1 MQPNIYA
8 TNRTKKALFHHIN
21 LSNTNYLTNI
31 CAIMVKTTLPAFPSV
46 LRQLTALG
54 ERLQLARKRR
64 RITAELFSE
73 RMGVSR
79 ETLRRL
85 ENGDPTIAMGTYM
98 RALRVLGLDG
108 DIDGLARDDELGR
121 KLQDLALTPTH
132 KRSTPSKPDDGP
144 DKPTRV

>member
-1 MQPNIYA
+1 MA
-8 TNRTKKALFHHIN
+8 
-21 LSNTNYLTNI
+21 
-31 CAIMVKTTLPAFPSV
+31 KTTLPTFPSV
-46 LRQLTALG
+46 LRQLAALG
-54 ERLQLARKRR
+54 ERMRLARMRR

-85 ENGDPTIAMGTYM
+85 EKGDPGIAVGTYM

-121 KLQDLALTPTH
+121 KLQDLSLPQARTR
-132 KRSTPSKPDDGP
+132 KRRTDNGP
-144 DKPTRV
+144 GKPTRA

>member
-1 MQPNIYA
+1 
-8 TNRTKKALFHHIN
+8 
-21 LSNTNYLTNI
+21 
-31 CAIMVKTTLPAFPSV
+31 MVKTTLPAFPSV
-46 LRQLTALG
+46 LRQLAALG

-121 KLQDLALTPTH
+121 KLQDLALTPAR
-132 KRSTPSKPDDGP
+132 KRSTTSKPDNGP
-144 DKPTRV
+144 DQPTRV

>member
-1 MQPNIYA
+1 MGRIGKCLINW
-8 TNRTKKALFHHIN
+8 TKYVFLP
-21 LSNTNYLTNI
+21 NI
-31 CAIMVKTTLPAFPSV
+31 CATMVKATPPTFPSV
-46 LRQLTALG
+46 LRQLVALG
-54 ERLQLARKRR
+54 ERMRLARLRR

-73 RMGVSR
+73 RLGVSR

-121 KLQDLALTPTH
+121 KLQDLSLPQPQAR
-132 KRSTPSKPDDGP
+132 KRTAKPNNGPSKPA
-144 DKPTRV
+144 

>member
-1 MQPNIYA
+1 
-8 TNRTKKALFHHIN
+8 
-21 LSNTNYLTNI
+21 
-31 CAIMVKTTLPAFPSV
+31 MVKATLPTFPSV
-46 LRQLTALG
+46 LRQLVALG
-54 ERLQLARKRR
+54 ERMRLARLRR
-64 RITAELFSE
+64 RLTAELFSE

-121 KLQDLALTPTH
+121 KLQDLLLPQPR
-132 KRSTPSKPDDGP
+132 KRTAKSNNGQSKPA
-144 DKPTRV
+144 